1 MTVALVLVAIVAASS
16 LIYNTQLNNSVNQ
29 NTNKN
34 PIPSTNQIAGANNIA
49 EAQENNS
56 NSELS
61 LPQLF
66 ENTQASVV
74 QITDSSESN
83 PLDSRLG
90 SGFVYDNRGYIVTN
104 NHVVS
109 GGGRLDVTFT
119 DGTIYRARLA
129 GTDPYTDLAVLYLED
144 APKEKLVPL
153 SLADSSKIRVGEQV
167 TAIGNPFGLSGSM
180 TTGIVSGLGRLL
192 PTQASNSPEFGG
204 SNGNQFS
211 IPDVIQTDAPI
222 NPGNSGG
229 PLLNMNGEVVG
240 INSAIFSATG
250 EFAGVGFAIP
260 SNTIAR
266 IVPSLIANGSYT
278 HPWLGVSGT
287 NMTPD
292 IAQALGLKEPRGFL
306 VVGVVSGSPAEKA
319 GIQGGDQP
327 TRVNGREIP
336 LGGDVIVGIDD
347 KVVRKIED
355 ILVYLESEKQ
365 VGDDLRLTVVRDGET
380 REINVALAAR
390 PNPFESP

>member
-1 MTVALVLVAIVAASS
+1 MTVALVLAAIVAASS
-16 LIYNTQLNNSVNQ
+16 LIYITQFNNSVNQ

-34 PIPSTNQIAGANNIA
+34 PIPSTNQISGENNIA

-66 ENTQASVV
+66 ENTQSSVV

-167 TAIGNPFGLSGSM
+167 AAIGNPFGLSGSM

-229 PLLNMNGEVVG
+229 PLLNMKGEVVG
-240 INSAIFSATG
+240 INSAIFSTTG

-266 IVPSLIANGSYT
+266 IIPSLIANGSYT

-306 VVGVVSGSPAEKA
+306 VVDVVSGSPAEKA

-365 VGDDLRLTVVRDGET
+365 VGDDLRLTVVRDGKT
-380 REINVALAAR
+380 QEINVALAAR

>member
-16 LIYNTQLNNSVNQ
+16 LIYNTQFNNSVNQ

-34 PIPSTNQIAGANNIA
+34 PIPSTNQISGENNIA

-66 ENTQASVV
+66 ENTQSSVV

-109 GGGRLDVTFT
+109 GGGRLDVTFI

-153 SLADSSKIRVGEQV
+153 SLGDSSKIRVGEQV

-229 PLLNMNGEVVG
+229 PLLNMKGEVVG
-240 INSAIFSATG
+240 INSAIFSTTG

-306 VVGVVSGSPAEKA
+306 VVDVVSGSPAEKA

-336 LGGDVIVGIDD
+336 LGGDVIVGIDG